1 MVGEVK
7 LIMQNM
13 TVLKDEVIQITTTLP
28 SANDGQDCTGDCQI
42 GLGDNK

>member
-13 TVLKDEVIQITTTLP
+13 TVLKDEVIQITATLP
-28 SANDGQDCTGDCQI
+28 SVHDGQDCTGDCQAD
-42 GLGDNK
+42 LGDNK